1 MTQVDWHPYPKEKP
15 KFYEPVLVTLLY
27 HDGSEFVEID
37 ILHCYQHLKIKE
49 KWGFDGPDRKV
60 IAWAELPEPYKP
72 PIEKKQPVHIDYFGK
87 NADDIWGWNDD
98 KDGEKE

>member
-1 MTQVDWHPYPKEKP
+1 MRGQITKTPNHTYREKKMSENEVKWHPYPKEKP

-49 KWGFDGPDRKV
+49 KWGFDRPDRKV
-60 IAWAELPEPYKP
+60 IAWAELPEPY
-72 PIEKKQPVHIDYFGK
+72 HNG
-87 NADDIWGWNDD
+87 G
-98 KDGEKE
+98 